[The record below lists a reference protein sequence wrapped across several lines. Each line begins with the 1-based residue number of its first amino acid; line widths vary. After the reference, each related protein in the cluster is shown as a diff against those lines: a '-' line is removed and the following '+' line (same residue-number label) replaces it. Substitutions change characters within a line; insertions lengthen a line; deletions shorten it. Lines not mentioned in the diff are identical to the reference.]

1 MIQRLHD
8 LLDGSYE
15 EMVSIRRYL
24 HQHPELS
31 FQKPKRRPSSL
42 DIMKNLESNTGRM

>member
-1 MIQRLHD
+1 MIHQLHA
-8 LLDGSYE
+8 LLEGSYE

-31 FQKPKRRPSSL
+31 FQETKTAPLSL
-42 DIMKNLESNTGRM
+42 IIIKI